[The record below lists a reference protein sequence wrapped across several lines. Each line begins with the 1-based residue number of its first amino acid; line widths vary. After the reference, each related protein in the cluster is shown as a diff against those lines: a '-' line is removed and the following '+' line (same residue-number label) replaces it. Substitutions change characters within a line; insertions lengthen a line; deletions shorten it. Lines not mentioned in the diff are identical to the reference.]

1 MQQITKS
8 LLEELEQRI
17 IDASKTDLGY
27 THKLCSND
35 I

>member
-1 MQQITKS
+1 MQQITK
-8 LLEELEQRI
+8 LLSDELEQRI
-17 IDASKTDLGY
+17 IDACRTDLGH